1 MTCSGAAVVNTEVT
15 TADASDGLLAEAMEQ
30 LVDRV
35 QRKKN
40 AAFDELL
47 KMKRIPRDIPFYVSV
62 PSATDPDLAPAGCN
76 VIFVLVPMPLLSEM
90 KNNLRTKRYA

>member
-15 TADASDGLLAEAMEQ
+15 IADASDGLLAEAMEQ

-47 KMKRIPRDIPFYVSV
+47 KMPPQVGASSLDGR
-62 PSATDPDLAPAGCN
+62 PA
-76 VIFVLVPMPLLSEM
+76 VALYQP
-90 KNNLRTKRYA
+90 